1 MKRML
6 NMGDILYVLRVNQ
19 EGSFSRAAEKAYITQ
34 PALSKIVK
42 KVEEELGIVIFDR
55 GSAPLKPTHHGQL
68 LLEYFQRIYN
78 IQREIEDFCDDVHR
92 KKQHDLNIGAPSFF
106 CTHILP
112 PIINSF
118 QKEHPDY
125 SIKLI
130 ETNDEELRKL
140 LQIGILDF
148 GITVEP
154 NFEDTFASLAIGKEH
169 IILAA
174 PASYLIN
181 QNLKDYAIS
190 SSQLRCGL
198 CNAENIPSVPME
210 KFSQERFLFLKQGN
224 DLYRRGLKFCRDAGF
239 EPKII
244 MELDQLLT
252 AYYLAEAG
260 HGITFIR
267 SSIPY
272 YTQATENLV
281 FYKIDHKETEREIRG
296 YYNIQNDKTA
306 VKQQAFIEYIKEYP
320 LFG

>member
-1 MKRML
+1 ML
-6 NMGDILYVLRVNQ
+6 NMGDIVYVLKVHQ

-68 LLEYFQRIYN
+68 LLDYFQRIYN
-78 IQREIEDFCDDVHR
+78 IQREIEDFCEDVRR
-92 KKQHDLNIGAPSFF
+92 KKQYDLNIGAPSFF
-106 CTHILP
+106 CTQVLP
-112 PIINSF
+112 PIIKDF
-118 QKEHPDY
+118 QEEHPDY

-140 LQIGILDF
+140 LQIGVLDF

-154 NFEDTFASLAIGKEH
+154 HFGDTFTSLVIGKERLV
-169 IILAA
+169 LAVPCA
-174 PASYLIN
+174 YPIN
-181 QNLKDYAIS
+181 QKLKDYAIS
-190 SSQLRCGL
+190 ASQLRCGL
-198 CNAENIPSVPME
+198 YSIENIPPVPMA
-210 KFSQERFLFLKQGN
+210 KFAQERFLFLKQGN

-239 EPKII
+239 EPKIV

-296 YYNIQNDKTA
+296 YYNMQNDKIA
-306 VKQQAFIEYIKEYP
+306 AKQQAFIDYIKAYP
-320 LFG
+320 LLG

>member
-1 MKRML
+1 ML
-6 NMGDILYVLRVNQ
+6 NIGDILYVLKVYQ
-19 EGSFSRAAEKAYITQ
+19 QGSFSRAAEKAHITQ

-55 GSAPLKPTHHGQL
+55 GSAPLRPTHHGQL

-78 IQREIEDFCDDVHR
+78 IQREIEDFCDDIRR
-92 KKQHDLNIGAPSFF
+92 KKQYDLNVGAPSFF

-112 PIINSF
+112 PIVKDF
-118 QKEHPDY
+118 QEEHPDC

-140 LQIGILDF
+140 LQIGVLDF

-154 NFEDTFASLAIGKEH
+154 NFGDTFGSLVIGKEQLV
-169 IILAA
+169 LAV
-174 PASYLIN
+174 PLSYAIN
-181 QNLKDYAIS
+181 QKLKDYAIS

-198 CNAENIPSVPME
+198 YNMEGIAPVPME
-210 KFSQERFLFLKQGN
+210 KFAQERFLFLKQGN

-239 EPKII
+239 EPKIV

-281 FYKIDHKETEREIRG
+281 FYKIGHNETEREIRG
-296 YYNIQNDKTA
+296 YYNIQNDKIA
-306 VKQQAFIEYIKEYP
+306 AKQQAFIEYIKEYP
-320 LFG
+320 LLG